1 LFPNVPDKYL
11 DESIGGGPG
20 AFIEWAR
27 GVGWEFGQIP
37 TGVVFTYQPFV
48 TGHLIAHPE
57 RFNDAPELAAS
68 NGRFFRV
75 TGTSLGVSCL
85 GIGPSA
91 VTAQLENLIYL
102 GTERFI
108 SIGGAGGIND
118 ELEVG
123 QPVLLTAAVR
133 DDGVSQH
140 YVAPSRYAYPS
151 PRLTDVLRG
160 ALSKRFD
167 ELVEGAT
174 WTVST
179 PYRVT
184 AREITEFASE
194 GVRTVEMEAAALFA
208 VAGLRDAESASAV
221 VISDIATSRRSEI
234 AWQDTVAPLLLV
246 LDSAIESL
254 AVTS

>member
-1 LFPNVPDKYL
+1 
-11 DESIGGGPG
+11 
-20 AFIEWAR
+20 
-27 GVGWEFGQIP
+27 
-37 TGVVFTYQPFV
+37 
-48 TGHLIAHPE
+48 
-57 RFNDAPELAAS
+57 
-68 NGRFFRV
+68 
-75 TGTSLGVSCL
+75 
-85 GIGPSA
+85 
-91 VTAQLENLIYL
+91 
-102 GTERFI
+102 
-108 SIGGAGGIND
+108 
-118 ELEVG
+118 
-123 QPVLLTAAVR
+123 
-133 DDGVSQH
+133 
-140 YVAPSRYAYPS
+140 
-151 PRLTDVLRG
+151 LRG

-174 WTVST
+174 WTVPT